1 MNEQNIG
8 LNIRKI
14 RKELDMTQAQ
24 IAEKA
29 AISSMHLSHIER
41 GSTIMSLDCMLNLC
55 TAMSTTPNNILVGE
69 FELTAK
75 ASYDMLRGIMADLT
89 EDENM
94 LLLEIADSM
103 RKLKV
108 NRK

>member
-1 MNEQNIG
+1 MQINKIG
-8 LNIRKI
+8 KNVKKI
-14 RKELDMTQAQ
+14 RMGLELTQPQ
-24 IAEKA
+24 TAEKA
-29 AISSMHLSHIER
+29 GITSVHLSHIET
-41 GSTIMSLDCMLNLC
+41 GNTTMSIDCLLSLC
-55 TAMSTTPNNILVGE
+55 AALSTTPNDILLGE

-75 ASYDMLRGIMADLT
+75 ASYDMLRGIMAELT